1 MVTTTEVINLVLE
14 KYKVDSSPGN
24 FSLFIV
30 RDNGEQKRLKDDEY
44 PLITRVTLGPHE
56 DVARIFLVDSRKTDE
71 IRQVI
76 TLLFNR
82 SLLTFLLHRCSNE
95 VAQFLNLSLPE
106 CRAIL
111 ERYDQELAREVA
123 KIKERWVLKN
133 NFTSQDFALKELF
146 FYRYAELRRRI
157 VSRMESLKVHL

>member
-1 MVTTTEVINLVLE
+1 MVAN
-14 KYKVDSSPGN
+14 K
-24 FSLFIV
+24 F
-30 RDNGEQKRLKDDEY
+30 
-44 PLITRVTLGPHE
+44 
-56 DVARIFLVDSRKTDE
+56 
-71 IRQVI
+71 RQV
-76 TLLFNR
+76 TR
-82 SLLTFLLHRCSNE
+82 PSCKG
-95 VAQFLNLSLPE
+95 